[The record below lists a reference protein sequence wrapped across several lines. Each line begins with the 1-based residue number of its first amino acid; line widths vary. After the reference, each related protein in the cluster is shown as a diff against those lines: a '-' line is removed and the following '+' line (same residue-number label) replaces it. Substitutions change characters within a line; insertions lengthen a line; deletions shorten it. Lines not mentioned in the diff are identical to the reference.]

1 MEKQLQKIYFTY
13 YNSLLVQDLWQ
24 AHNQDLSKIFLKGF
38 IDLNVDKDMMI
49 ENVKHVE
56 LNIRIATELNT

>member
-1 MEKQLQKIYFTY
+1 M
-13 YNSLLVQDLWQ
+13 QDLWQ
-24 AHNQDLSKIFLKGF
+24 AHNQDLSIIFLKGF

-56 LNIRIATELNT
+56 LNIRIATELNA